1 MNMRKV
7 AVCDDNSLIL
17 GEVIE
22 AVDRILGTGFCD
34 GYEDLKKLLAAIE
47 GGERYQAIIMD
58 IEWNGSADGIE
69 AAQKIQQLDSS
80 ARIIYMTGYAERYV
94 QQIFLKPANI
104 SGFLMKPVEEKMLRE
119 NLKKIKDEEQEA
131 EKKRLLVKY
140 KGAMLSLSFND
151 IVYLESAGH
160 MITIH
165 TREGKQNCY
174 DRLEK
179 LFERLPEYFIQCHK
193 SYVVNMKEI
202 QRIEKGKVL
211 MSDYTEIPI
220 SKARYANTKSRY
232 FHYMEGM
239 LFSVNGG

>member
-1 MNMRKV
+1 MKRI

-17 GEVIE
+17 SDVVG
-22 AVDRILGTGFCD
+22 AVERILGTGYCD
-34 GYEDLKKLLAAIE
+34 GYGDLDKLFMAIE

-58 IEWNGSADGIE
+58 IEWDGSADGIE
-69 AAQKIQQLDSS
+69 AAQRIQQLDSS
-80 ARIIYMTGYAERYV
+80 ARIIYMTGYVERYV

-104 SGFLMKPVEEKMLRE
+104 SGFLTKPVEEAMLRE
-119 NLKKIKDEEQEA
+119 NLRKINEEEQE
-131 EKKRLLVKY
+131 EENKRLLVKY
-140 KGAMLSLSFND
+140 KGAMLSLPFRD

-165 TREGKQNCY
+165 TRTEKQSCY

-193 SYVVNMKEI
+193 SYVVNMNEI
-202 QRIEKGKVL
+202 QRIEKGKVF

-220 SKARYANTKSRY
+220 SKARYANTRSRY
-232 FHYMEGM
+232 FHYMESM
-239 LFSVNGG
+239 LFSANGS